1 MPIDSGTQ
9 QSYTYDMLRI
19 LSAVALVIVAVG
31 VMLVGYNVL
40 ITGTG
45 LVGALLLLGR
55 YWRDFASEPGLTQ
68 NIQWMVIV
76 LIALMLG
83 WRAGS
88 MRETGRY

>member
-1 MPIDSGTQ
+1 
-9 QSYTYDMLRI
+9 MLRF
-19 LSAVALVIVAVG
+19 LSAVAIVVVAVG

-40 ITGTG
+40 IVGTG
-45 LVGALLLLGR
+45 LAGALLLLGR

-76 LIALMLG
+76 VIALMLG
-83 WRAGS
+83 WHAGI

>member
-1 MPIDSGTQ
+1 
-9 QSYTYDMLRI
+9 MLRV
-19 LSAVALVIVAVG
+19 LSAVAVVILAVG

-40 ITGTG
+40 VIGTG
-45 LVGALLLLGR
+45 LAGALLLLGR

-76 LIALMLG
+76 VAALMLG

-88 MRETGRY
+88 MREPGRY